1 MKKITLSIFLCVISA
16 FFWQSM
22 ACTSVLVTRKASVNG
37 STMITYAADSHT
49 RYGDLY
55 YLAGGVHKPGEMVQ
69 IYDYGD
75 GRPLIQI
82 PQVERTFTII
92 RNANEV
98 GLGITETTFG
108 GRSELESKTPA
119 IDYGSLI
126 RLALQRASNA
136 REAIKVMA
144 ELVEKY
150 GYCSSGESFS
160 IADDKE
166 VWIMEMIGKGEEKGA
181 VWVAMKIPEGC
192 ISAHANHAR
201 ITTFPLQTGKNYK
214 SISSKNLKH
223 IFRPEVEVVYSHDVI
238 SFARKK
244 GYFTGKDKDFSFS
257 DTYAP
262 INFSAARG
270 CESRVW
276 SIFRRCNSNMQQY
289 EDYAMGE
296 NLKNRMP
303 LWIVPDQKLTVQDV
317 MELMRDHFQGTKM
330 DMTQDLGA
338 GPFACPYR
346 WRPMDFTVNGQEYV
360 HERAISTQQTGFSMV
375 IESREHMPTFAK
387 GLMWFGVDD
396 TYSTVYMPIY
406 TSMLNVNEHLQEGNG
421 AMIEYSESSMF
432 WLFNFVSNFAYTRYS
447 DMIKDIR
454 KVQKRL
460 ETSYITD
467 VNNFDKKILRLYN
480 DSTDVNEI
488 KQRMTNF
495 SNQRIISTF
504 YEWTDLKEYLIV
516 KYIDGNVKKEKDGKF
531 LESPCRKGQ
540 CVMPEQPQ
548 YPEKWYKTIVKD
560 NGEILKVHKNQ

>member
-1 MKKITLSIFLCVISA
+1 MKKLRLSILILAISA
-16 FFWQSM
+16 FFSQSF
-22 ACTSVLVTRKASVNG
+22 ACTSILVTRKASVNG

-55 YLAGGVHKPGEMVQ
+55 YLPGGVHKPGEMVQ

-82 PQVERTFTII
+82 PQVERTYTII

-144 ELVEKY
+144 ELVETY

-166 VWIMEMIGKGEEKGA
+166 VWIMEIIGKGEEKGA
-181 VWVAMKIPEGC
+181 VWVAMKIPEGY

-201 ITTFPLQTGKNYK
+201 ITTFPLQTKKSFK
-214 SISSKNLKH
+214 SISSKSLKN

-238 SFARKK
+238 TFARKK
-244 GYFTGKDKDFSFS
+244 GYFNGKDEEFSFS

-276 SIFRRCNSNMQQY
+276 SIFRRCNSQMQQY
-289 EDYAMGE
+289 EDYALGY
-296 NLKNRMP
+296 NLQNRMP
-303 LWIVPDQKLTVQDV
+303 LWIKPDKQLSVQDV

-330 DMTQDLGA
+330 DMTQDIGA
-338 GPFACPYR
+338 GPFSCPYR
-346 WRPMDFTVNGQEYV
+346 WRPMDFKVGGQEYV

-406 TSMLNVNEHLQEGNG
+406 T
-421 AMIEYSESSMF
+421 
-432 WLFNFVSNFAYTRYS
+432 
-447 DMIKDIR
+447 
-454 KVQKRL
+454 
-460 ETSYITD
+460 
-467 VNNFDKKILRLYN
+467 
-480 DSTDVNEI
+480 
-488 KQRMTNF
+488 
-495 SNQRIISTF
+495 
-504 YEWTDLKEYLIV
+504 
-516 KYIDGNVKKEKDGKF
+516 
-531 LESPCRKGQ
+531 
-540 CVMPEQPQ
+540 
-548 YPEKWYKTIVKD
+548 
-560 NGEILKVHKNQ
+560 

>member
-1 MKKITLSIFLCVISA
+1 MKKLRLSILILAISA
-16 FFWQSM
+16 FFSQSF
-22 ACTSVLVTRKASVNG
+22 ACTSILVTRKASKNG

-55 YLAGGVHKPGEMVQ
+55 YLPGGVHKLGEMIQ
-69 IYDYGD
+69 IFDYGD

-82 PQVERTFTII
+82 PQVERTFTVI

-108 GRSELESKTPA
+108 GRAELESKTPA

-126 RLALQRASNA
+126 RLALQRASSA
-136 REAIKVMA
+136 REAIKVIA
-144 ELVEKY
+144 ELTETY

-166 VWIMEMIGKGEEKGA
+166 VWIMEIIGKGEEKGT

-201 ITTFPLQTGKNYK
+201 ITTFPLQSKKDYK

-238 SFARKK
+238 TFARKK
-244 GYFTGKDKDFSFS
+244 GYFTGKDQEFSFS

-270 CESRVW
+270 CEARVW
-276 SIFRRCNSNMQQY
+276 SIFRRCNSQMQQY
-289 EDYAMGE
+289 EDYALGY
-296 NLKNRMP
+296 NLQNRMP

-330 DMTQDLGA
+330 DMRQDLGA
-338 GPFACPYR
+338 GPFNCPYR

-432 WLFNFVSNFAYTRYS
+432 WLFNFVTNFAYTRYS

-460 ETSYITD
+460 EASYMAD
-467 VNNFDKKILRLYN
+467 VNNFDKKILRLYK
-480 DSTDVNEI
+480 DSTSENEI

-504 YEWTDLKEYLIV
+504 YEWTELKEYLIV
-516 KYIDGNVKKEKDGKF
+516 KYIDGNIKKEKDGKF
-531 LESPCRKGQ
+531 IENPYRKGQ

-548 YPEKWYKTIVKD
+548 YPAKWYETIVKD
-560 NGEILKVHKNQ
+560 NGEILKVKK

>member
-1 MKKITLSIFLCVISA
+1 MKKITLSVLLCLISTL
-16 FFWQSM
+16 FWQSM
-22 ACTSVLVTRKASVNG
+22 ACTSILVTRKASKNG

-55 YLAGGVHKPGEMVQ
+55 YLAGGIHKPGEMIQ

-82 PQVERTFTII
+82 PQVERTYTII

-144 ELVEKY
+144 ELVETY

-181 VWVAMKIPEGC
+181 VWVAMKIPDGC

-201 ITTFPLQTGKNYK
+201 ITTFPLQTKKDYK

-238 SFARKK
+238 TFARKK
-244 GYFTGKDKDFSFS
+244 GYFTGKDQEFSFS

-276 SIFRRCNSNMQQY
+276 SIFRRCNSQMQQY
-289 EDYAMGE
+289 EDYAMGY

-303 LWIVPDQKLTVQDV
+303 LWIVPEKKLSVQDV

-338 GPFACPYR
+338 GPFSCPYR
-346 WRPMDFTVNGQEYV
+346 WRPMDFTIDGQEYI

-375 IESREHMPTFAK
+375 IESRENMPTFAK

-406 TSMLNVNEHLQEGNG
+406 TALQNVSEHLKEGNG
-421 AMIEYSESSMF
+421 AMIEYSETSMF
-432 WLFNFVSNFAYTRYS
+432 WLFNFVTNFAYTRYS

-454 KVQKRL
+454 KEQKRL
-460 ETSYITD
+460 EDSFVAD
-467 VNNFDKKILRLYN
+467 VNHFDKKIIRLYN
-480 DSTDVNEI
+480 DSIAENDI
-488 KQRMTNF
+488 KKRMTDF
-495 SNQRIISTF
+495 SNIRVKETF
-504 YEWTDLKEYLIV
+504 HEWTNLKHYLLV
-516 KYIDGNVKKEKDGKF
+516 KYIDGNIKKEENGKF
-531 LESPCRKGQ
+531 LKNT
-540 CVMPEQPQ
+540 MPSQPQ
-548 YPEKWYKTIVKD
+548 YPEKWYRMIIKD
-560 NGEILKVHKNQ
+560 NGETLKVH

>member
-1 MKKITLSIFLCVISA
+1 MKKLRLSILILAISA
-16 FFWQSM
+16 FFSQSF
-22 ACTSVLVTRKASVNG
+22 ACTSILVTRKASKNG

-55 YLAGGVHKPGEMVQ
+55 YLPGGVHKPGEMIQ
-69 IYDYGD
+69 IFDYGD

-82 PQVERTFTII
+82 PQVERTFTVI

-108 GRSELESKTPA
+108 GRAELESKTPA

-136 REAIKVMA
+136 REAIKVIA
-144 ELVEKY
+144 ELIETY

-166 VWIMEMIGKGEEKGA
+166 VWIMEIIGKGEEKGA
-181 VWVAMKIPEGC
+181 VWVAMKIPEGY

-201 ITTFPLQTGKNYK
+201 ITTFPLEAKKSYK
-214 SISSKNLKH
+214 SISSKSLKH

-238 SFARKK
+238 TFARKK
-244 GYFTGKDKDFSFS
+244 GYFTGKDQEFSFS

-270 CESRVW
+270 CEARVW
-276 SIFRRCNSNMQQY
+276 SIFRRCNSQMQQY
-289 EDYAMGE
+289 EDYALGY
-296 NLKNRMP
+296 NLQNRMP

-330 DMTQDLGA
+330 DMRQDLGA
-338 GPFACPYR
+338 GPFNCPYR
-346 WRPMDFTVNGQEYV
+346 WRPMDFTINGQEYV

-432 WLFNFVSNFAYTRYS
+432 WLFNFVTNFAYTRYS

-460 ETSYITD
+460 EASYMAD
-467 VNNFDKKILRLYN
+467 VNNFDKKILRLYK
-480 DSTDVNEI
+480 DSTSENEI

-504 YEWTDLKEYLIV
+504 YEWTELKEYLIV
-516 KYIDGNVKKEKDGKF
+516 KYIDGNIKKEKDGKF
-531 LESPCRKGQ
+531 IENPYRKGQ

-548 YPEKWYKTIVKD
+548 YPAKWYETIVKD
-560 NGEILKVHKNQ
+560 NGEILKVH

>member
-1 MKKITLSIFLCVISA
+1 MKKVRLSILILAISTFLAQAV
-16 FFWQSM
+16 
-22 ACTSVLVTRKASVNG
+22 ACTSILVTRKASKNG

-144 ELVEKY
+144 ELVETY

-181 VWVAMKIPEGC
+181 VWVAMRIPEGC

-214 SISSKNLKH
+214 SISSKSLKH

-238 SFARKK
+238 TFARKK
-244 GYFTGKDKDFSFS
+244 GYFTGKDQEFSFS

-270 CESRVW
+270 CEARVW
-276 SIFRRCNSNMQQY
+276 SIFRRCNSQMEQY
-289 EDYAMGE
+289 EDYAMGY
-296 NLKNRMP
+296 NLQNRMP

-338 GPFACPYR
+338 GPFKCPYR

-421 AMIEYSESSMF
+421 TMIEYSESSMF
-432 WLFNFVSNFAYTRYS
+432 WLFNFVTNFAYTRYS

-460 ETSYITD
+460 EASYIMD
-467 VNNFDKKILRLYN
+467 VNNFDKKIVRLYK
-480 DSTDVNEI
+480 DSIPEAEI
-488 KQRMTNF
+488 KERMTNF

-504 YEWTDLKEYLIV
+504 YEWTELKEYLIV
-516 KYIDGNVKKEKDGKF
+516 KYIDGNIKKEKDGKF
-531 LESPCRKGQ
+531 IESPYRKGQ
-540 CVMPEQPQ
+540 CVMPKQPQ
-548 YPEKWYKTIVKD
+548 YPAKWYETIVKD
-560 NGEILKVHKNQ
+560 NGEILKVH

>member
-1 MKKITLSIFLCVISA
+1 MKKLRLSILILAISA
-16 FFWQSM
+16 FFSQSF
-22 ACTSVLVTRKASVNG
+22 ACTSILVTRKASKNG

-55 YLAGGVHKPGEMVQ
+55 YLPGGVHKPGEMIQ
-69 IYDYGD
+69 IFDYGD

-82 PQVERTFTII
+82 PQVERTFTVI

-108 GRSELESKTPA
+108 GRAELESKTPA

-126 RLALQRASNA
+126 RLALQRASSA
-136 REAIKVMA
+136 REAIKVIA
-144 ELVEKY
+144 ELTETY

-166 VWIMEMIGKGEEKGA
+166 VWIMEIIGKGEEKGA
-181 VWVAMKIPEGC
+181 VWVAMKIPEGY

-201 ITTFPLQTGKNYK
+201 ITTFPLQSKKDYK

-238 SFARKK
+238 TFARKK
-244 GYFTGKDKDFSFS
+244 GYFTGKDQEFSFS

-270 CESRVW
+270 CEARVW
-276 SIFRRCNSNMQQY
+276 SIFRRCNSQMQQY
-289 EDYAMGE
+289 EDYALGY
-296 NLKNRMP
+296 NLQNRMP

-330 DMTQDLGA
+330 DMRQDLGA
-338 GPFACPYR
+338 GPFNCPYR

-432 WLFNFVSNFAYTRYS
+432 WLFNFVTNFAYTRYS

-460 ETSYITD
+460 EASYMAD
-467 VNNFDKKILRLYN
+467 VNNFDKKILRLYK
-480 DSTDVNEI
+480 DSTSENEI

-504 YEWTDLKEYLIV
+504 YEWTELKEYLIV
-516 KYIDGNVKKEKDGKF
+516 KYIDGNIKKEKDGKF
-531 LESPCRKGQ
+531 IENPYRKGQ

-548 YPEKWYKTIVKD
+548 YPAKWYETIVKD
-560 NGEILKVHKNQ
+560 NGEILKVKK

>member
-1 MKKITLSIFLCVISA
+1 MKKITLSILLCVISA

-22 ACTSVLVTRKASVNG
+22 ACTSILVTRKASVNG

-55 YLAGGVHKPGEMVQ
+55 YLAGGIHQPGEMVQ

-108 GRSELESKTPA
+108 GRAELESKTPA

-144 ELVEKY
+144 ELVETY

-166 VWIMEMIGKGEEKGA
+166 VWIMEMIGKGEENGA

-223 IFRPEVEVVYSHDVI
+223 IFRPEVEVIYSHDVI
-238 SFARKK
+238 TFARKK
-244 GYFTGKDKDFSFS
+244 GYFTGKDQDFSFS

-276 SIFRRCNSNMQQY
+276 SIFRRCNSQMEQY
-289 EDYAMGE
+289 EDYAMGY
-296 NLKNRMP
+296 NLQNRMP

-338 GPFACPYR
+338 GPFKCPYR

-360 HERAISTQQTGFSMV
+360 HERAISTQQTGFSMI

-406 TSMLNVNEHLQEGNG
+406 TALQSVNEHLQEGNG
-421 AMIEYSESSMF
+421 TMIEYSESSMF
-432 WLFNFVSNFAYTRYS
+432 WLFNFVTNFAYTRYS

-460 ETSYITD
+460 EASYLLD
-467 VNNFDKKILRLYN
+467 VKHFDKKILRLYN

-488 KQRMTNF
+488 KERMTNF
-495 SNQRIISTF
+495 SNIRVISTF
-504 YEWTDLKEYLIV
+504 YEWTELKEYLIV
-516 KYIDGNVKKEKDGKF
+516 KYIDGNIKKEKDGNF
-531 LESPCRKGQ
+531 IESPYRKGQ

-548 YPEKWYKTIVKD
+548 YPAKWYETIVKD
-560 NGEILKVHKNQ
+560 NGEILKVH

>member
-1 MKKITLSIFLCVISA
+1 MKKLRLSILILAISA
-16 FFWQSM
+16 FFSQSF
-22 ACTSVLVTRKASVNG
+22 ACTSILVTRKASKNG

-144 ELVEKY
+144 ELVETY

-181 VWVAMKIPEGC
+181 VWVAMKIPDGC

-201 ITTFPLQTGKNYK
+201 ITTFPLQTKKDYK
-214 SISSKNLKH
+214 SISSKSLKH

-238 SFARKK
+238 TFARKK
-244 GYFTGKDKDFSFS
+244 GYFTGKDQDFSFS

-276 SIFRRCNSNMQQY
+276 SIFRRCNSQMEQY
-289 EDYAMGE
+289 EDYAMGY
-296 NLKNRMP
+296 NLQNRMP
-303 LWIVPDQKLTVQDV
+303 LWIVPEQKLTVQDV
-317 MELMRDHFQGTKM
+317 MELMRDHFKGTKM

-346 WRPMDFTVNGQEYV
+346 WRPMDFTVDGVEYI

-406 TSMLNVNEHLQEGNG
+406 TALQTVNEHLQEGNG
-421 AMIEYSESSMF
+421 TMIEYSESSMF
-432 WLFNFVSNFAYTRYS
+432 WLFNFVTNFAYTRYS

-454 KVQKRL
+454 KAQKRL
-460 ETSYITD
+460 EASYILD
-467 VNNFDKKILRLYN
+467 VNHFDKKILRLHK
-480 DSTDVNEI
+480 DSVAENEI
-488 KQRMTNF
+488 KERMTNF

-516 KYIDGNVKKEKDGKF
+516 KYIDGNIKKEKNGEF
-531 LESPCRKGQ
+531 IESPYRKGQ

-548 YPEKWYKTIVKD
+548 YPEKWYETIVKD
-560 NGEILKVHKNQ
+560 NGEILKVH

>member
-1 MKKITLSIFLCVISA
+1 MKKITLSILLCVISA

-22 ACTSVLVTRKASVNG
+22 ACTSILVTRKASVNG

-55 YLAGGVHKPGEMVQ
+55 YLAGGIHKPGEMVQ

-108 GRSELESKTPA
+108 GREELESKTPA

-144 ELVEKY
+144 ELVETY

-181 VWVAMKIPEGC
+181 VWVAMRIPEGC

-201 ITTFPLQTGKNYK
+201 ITTFPLQTKKDYK

-238 SFARKK
+238 TFARKK
-244 GYFTGKDKDFSFS
+244 GYFTGKDQEFSFS

-276 SIFRRCNSNMQQY
+276 SIFRRCNSQMQQY
-289 EDYAMGE
+289 EDYAMGY
-296 NLKNRMP
+296 NLQNRMP

-338 GPFACPYR
+338 GPFKCPYR
-346 WRPMDFTVNGQEYV
+346 WRPMGFTIDGQEYV

-406 TSMLNVNEHLQEGNG
+406 TALQSVNEHLQEGNG

-432 WLFNFVSNFAYTRYS
+432 WLFNFVTNFAYTRYS

-460 ETSYITD
+460 EASYIMD
-467 VNNFDKKILRLYN
+467 VNNFDKKVLRLYK
-480 DSTDVNEI
+480 DSIPEADI
-488 KQRMTNF
+488 KERMTNF

-516 KYIDGNVKKEKDGKF
+516 KYIDGNIKKEKDGKF
-531 LESPCRKGQ
+531 LESPNRKGQ

-548 YPEKWYKTIVKD
+548 YPAKWYETIVKD
-560 NGEILKVHKNQ
+560 NGEILKVVQ

>member
-1 MKKITLSIFLCVISA
+1 MKKLRLSILILAISA
-16 FFWQSM
+16 FFSQSF
-22 ACTSVLVTRKASVNG
+22 ACTSILVTRKASVNG

-55 YLAGGVHKPGEMVQ
+55 YLAGGTHKPGEMVQ

-82 PQVERTFTII
+82 PQVERTYTII

-144 ELVEKY
+144 ELVETY

-181 VWVAMKIPEGC
+181 VWVAMKIPEGY

-201 ITTFPLQTGKNYK
+201 ITTFPLQSKKDYK

-223 IFRPEVEVVYSHDVI
+223 IFHPDVEVVYSHDVI
-238 SFARKK
+238 AFARKK
-244 GYFTGKDKDFSFS
+244 GYFNGKDQEFSFS

-276 SIFRRCNSNMQQY
+276 SIFRRCNSQMQQY
-289 EDYAMGE
+289 EDYAMGL
-296 NLKNRMP
+296 NLQNRMP
-303 LWIVPDQKLTVQDV
+303 LWIKPDKQLSVQDV

-330 DMTQDLGA
+330 DMTQDIGA
-338 GPFACPYR
+338 GPFSCPYR
-346 WRPMDFTVNGQEYV
+346 WRPMDFTIDGVEYV

-375 IESREHMPTFAK
+375 IESRENMPTFAK

-432 WLFNFVSNFAYTRYS
+432 WLFNFVTNFAYTRYS

-460 ETSYITD
+460 EASYMAD
-467 VNNFDKKILRLYN
+467 VNNFDKKILRLYK
-480 DSTDVNEI
+480 DSIPEAEI
-488 KQRMTNF
+488 KERMTNF

-504 YEWTDLKEYLIV
+504 YEWTELKEYLIV
-516 KYIDGNVKKEKDGKF
+516 KYIDGNIKKEKDGKF
-531 LESPCRKGQ
+531 IENPYRKGQ

-548 YPEKWYKTIVKD
+548 YPAKWYETIVKD
-560 NGEILKVHKNQ
+560 NGEILKVH

>member
-1 MKKITLSIFLCVISA
+1 MKKLRLSILILAISA
-16 FFWQSM
+16 FFSQSF
-22 ACTSVLVTRKASVNG
+22 ACTSILVTRKASVNG

-55 YLAGGVHKPGEMVQ
+55 YLAGGTHKPGEMVQ

-82 PQVERTFTII
+82 PQVERTYTII

-144 ELVEKY
+144 ELVETY

-201 ITTFPLQTGKNYK
+201 ITTFPLQSKKDYK

-238 SFARKK
+238 TFARKK
-244 GYFTGKDKDFSFS
+244 GYFTGKDQEFSFS

-270 CESRVW
+270 CEARVW
-276 SIFRRCNSNMQQY
+276 SIFRRCNSQMQQY
-289 EDYAMGE
+289 EDYALGY
-296 NLKNRMP
+296 NLQNRMP

-330 DMTQDLGA
+330 DMTQDIGA
-338 GPFACPYR
+338 GPFSCPYR
-346 WRPMDFTVNGQEYV
+346 WRPMDFKVGGQEYV

-375 IESREHMPTFAK
+375 IESRENMPTFAK

-406 TSMLNVNEHLQEGNG
+406 TGLQEVSEHLREGNG
-421 AMIEYSESSMF
+421 AMIEYSETSMF
-432 WLFNFVSNFAYTRYS
+432 WLFNFVTNFAYTRYS

-454 KVQKRL
+454 KEQKRL
-460 ETSYITD
+460 EDYFVSQA
-467 VNNFDKKILRLYN
+467 NAFDKQILSLSQQGK
-480 DSTDVNEI
+480 DI
-488 KQRMTNF
+488 KEAITSF
-495 SNQRIISTF
+495 SNEKVKTTF
-504 YEWTDLKEYLIV
+504 NAWTKLKHYLLV
-516 KYIDGNVKKEKDGKF
+516 KYIDGNIKKEKDGKF
-531 LESPCRKGQ
+531 LESPYRKGQ
-540 CVMPEQPQ
+540 CVMPDQPQ
-548 YPEKWYKTIVKD
+548 YPAKWYEVIVKD
-560 NGEILKVHKNQ
+560 NGEVLKVAK

>member
-1 MKKITLSIFLCVISA
+1 MKKLRLSIFILAITA
-16 FFWQSM
+16 FFSQSF
-22 ACTSVLVTRKASVNG
+22 ACTSILVTRKASKNG

-55 YLAGGVHKPGEMVQ
+55 YLPGGVHKPGEMIQ
-69 IYDYGD
+69 IFDYGD

-108 GRSELESKTPA
+108 GRAELESKTPA

-136 REAIKVMA
+136 REAIKVIA
-144 ELVEKY
+144 ELTETY

-166 VWIMEMIGKGEEKGA
+166 VWIMEIIGKGEEKGA
-181 VWVAMKIPEGC
+181 VWVAMKIPEGY

-201 ITTFPLQTGKNYK
+201 ITTFPLQTMKSYK
-214 SISSKNLKH
+214 SISSKSLKN

-238 SFARKK
+238 TFARKK
-244 GYFTGKDKDFSFS
+244 GYFNGKDEEFSFS

-276 SIFRRCNSNMQQY
+276 SIFRRCNSQMQQY
-289 EDYAMGE
+289 EDYAMGL
-296 NLKNRMP
+296 NLQNRMP
-303 LWIVPDQKLTVQDV
+303 LWIKPDKQLSVQDV

-338 GPFACPYR
+338 GPFKCPYR
-346 WRPMDFTVNGQEYV
+346 WRPMDFKVGGQEYV

-375 IESREHMPTFAK
+375 IESREHMPKEAK

-406 TSMLNVNEHLQEGNG
+406 TGLQEVSEHLREGNG
-421 AMIEYSESSMF
+421 AMIEYSETSMF
-432 WLFNFVSNFAYTRYS
+432 WLFNFVTNFAYTRYS

-454 KVQKRL
+454 KEQKHL
-460 ETSYITD
+460 EDSF
-467 VNNFDKKILRLYN
+467 VSQANAFDKQILSLSQQGK
-480 DSTDVNEI
+480 DI
-488 KQRMTNF
+488 KEAITSF
-495 SNQRIISTF
+495 SNEKVKTTF
-504 YEWTDLKEYLIV
+504 NAWTKLKHYLLV
-516 KYIDGNVKKEKDGKF
+516 KYIDGNIKKEKDGKF
-531 LESPCRKGQ
+531 LESQYRKGQ
-540 CVMPEQPQ
+540 CVMPDQPQ
-548 YPEKWYKTIVKD
+548 YPAKWYKVIVKD
-560 NGEILKVHKNQ
+560 NGEVLKVVK

>member
-1 MKKITLSIFLCVISA
+1 MKKITLSILLCVISA

-22 ACTSVLVTRKASVNG
+22 ACTSILVTRKASVNG

-55 YLAGGVHKPGEMVQ
+55 YLAGGIHQPGEMVQ

-144 ELVEKY
+144 ELVETY

-238 SFARKK
+238 TFARKK
-244 GYFTGKDKDFSFS
+244 GYFTGKDQEFSFS

-276 SIFRRCNSNMQQY
+276 SIFRRCNSQMEQY
-289 EDYAMGE
+289 EDYAMGY
-296 NLKNRMP
+296 NLQNRMP

-338 GPFACPYR
+338 GPFKCPYR

-360 HERAISTQQTGFSMV
+360 HERAISTQQTGFSMI

-406 TSMLNVNEHLQEGNG
+406 TALQSVNEHLQEGNG
-421 AMIEYSESSMF
+421 TMIEYSESSMF
-432 WLFNFVSNFAYTRYS
+432 WLFNFVTNFAYTRYS

-460 ETSYITD
+460 EASYLLD
-467 VNNFDKKILRLYN
+467 VKHFDKKILRLYN

-488 KQRMTNF
+488 KERMTNF
-495 SNQRIISTF
+495 SNIRVISTF
-504 YEWTDLKEYLIV
+504 YEWTELKEYLIV
-516 KYIDGNVKKEKDGKF
+516 KYIDGNIKKEKDGNF
-531 LESPCRKGQ
+531 IESPYRKGQ

-548 YPEKWYKTIVKD
+548 YPAKWYETIVKD
-560 NGEILKVHKNQ
+560 NGEILKVH

>member
-1 MKKITLSIFLCVISA
+1 MKKLRLSILILAISA
-16 FFWQSM
+16 FFSQSF
-22 ACTSVLVTRKASVNG
+22 ACTSILVTRKASKNG

-55 YLAGGVHKPGEMVQ
+55 YLPGGVHKPGEMIQ
-69 IYDYGD
+69 IFDYGD

-108 GRSELESKTPA
+108 GRAELESKTPA

-136 REAIKVMA
+136 REAIKVIA
-144 ELVEKY
+144 ELTETY

-166 VWIMEMIGKGEEKGA
+166 VWIMEIIGKGEEKGA
-181 VWVAMKIPEGC
+181 VWVAMKIPEGY

-201 ITTFPLQTGKNYK
+201 ITTFPLEAKKSFK
-214 SISSKNLKH
+214 SISSKSLKH

-238 SFARKK
+238 TFARKK
-244 GYFTGKDKDFSFS
+244 GYFTGKDQEFSFS

-276 SIFRRCNSNMQQY
+276 SIFRRCNSQMQQY
-289 EDYAMGE
+289 ENYAMG
-296 NLKNRMP
+296 LDFKNRMP
-303 LWIVPDQKLTVQDV
+303 LWIKPDNLLSVQDV

-330 DMTQDLGA
+330 DMTQDLGT
-338 GPFACPYR
+338 GPFKCPYR
-346 WRPMDFTVNGQEYV
+346 WRPMDFSVDGVEYV

-375 IESREHMPTFAK
+375 IESRENMPTFAK

-406 TSMLNVNEHLQEGNG
+406 TALQQVSEHLQEGNG
-421 AMIEYSESSMF
+421 AMIEYSETSMF
-432 WLFNFVSNFAYTRYS
+432 WLFNFVTNFAYTRYS

-454 KVQKRL
+454 KKQKDL
-460 ETSYITD
+460 EDYFIKEVSA
-467 VNNFDKKILRLYN
+467 FDEKLLISFNQK
-480 DSTDVNEI
+480 SSEQEI
-488 KQRMTNF
+488 KNSMTLF
-495 SNQRIISTF
+495 SNHKVALTF
-504 YEWTDLKEYLIV
+504 KEWTNLKHYLLV
-516 KYIDGNVKKEKDGKF
+516 KYIDGNVKKEADGKF
-531 LESPCRKGQ
+531 IENPYRKGQ
-540 CVMPEQPQ
+540 CVSPSQPQ
-548 YPEKWYKTIVKD
+548 YPAEWYETIVKD
-560 NGEILKVHKNQ
+560 NGEILKVVK

>member
-1 MKKITLSIFLCVISA
+1 MKKVRLSILILAIST
-16 FFWQSM
+16 FFAQAV
-22 ACTSVLVTRKASVNG
+22 ACTSILVTRKASVNG

-144 ELVEKY
+144 ELVETY

-181 VWVAMKIPEGC
+181 VWVAMKIPDGC

-201 ITTFPLQTGKNYK
+201 ITTFPLQTKKDYK

-238 SFARKK
+238 TFARKK
-244 GYFTGKDKDFSFS
+244 GYFTGKDQDFSFS

-276 SIFRRCNSNMQQY
+276 SIFRRCNSQMEQY
-289 EDYAMGE
+289 EDYAMGY
-296 NLKNRMP
+296 NLQNRMP

-338 GPFACPYR
+338 GPFKCPYR
-346 WRPMDFTVNGQEYV
+346 WRPMDFIVNGQEYV

-421 AMIEYSESSMF
+421 TMIEYSESSMF
-432 WLFNFVSNFAYTRYS
+432 WLFNFVTNFAYTRYS

-460 ETSYITD
+460 EASYIMD
-467 VNNFDKKILRLYN
+467 VNNFDKKIVRLYK
-480 DSTDVNEI
+480 DSIPEAEI
-488 KQRMTNF
+488 KERMTNF

-504 YEWTDLKEYLIV
+504 YEWTELKEYLIV
-516 KYIDGNVKKEKDGKF
+516 KYIDGNIKKEKDGKF
-531 LESPCRKGQ
+531 IESPYRKGQ
-540 CVMPEQPQ
+540 CVMPKQPQ
-548 YPEKWYKTIVKD
+548 YPAKWYETIVKD
-560 NGEILKVHKNQ
+560 NGEILKVH

>member
-1 MKKITLSIFLCVISA
+1 MLCVISA

-22 ACTSVLVTRKASVNG
+22 ACTSILVTRKASVNG

-55 YLAGGVHKPGEMVQ
+55 YLAGGIHQPGEMVQ

-108 GRSELESKTPA
+108 GREELESKTPA

-144 ELVEKY
+144 ELVETY

-181 VWVAMKIPEGC
+181 VWVAMRIPEGC

-201 ITTFPLQTGKNYK
+201 ITTFPLQTKKDYK
-214 SISSKNLKH
+214 SISSKSLKH

-238 SFARKK
+238 TFARKK
-244 GYFTGKDKDFSFS
+244 GYFTGKDQEFSFS

-276 SIFRRCNSNMQQY
+276 SIFRRCNSQMQQY
-289 EDYAMGE
+289 EDYAMGY
-296 NLKNRMP
+296 NLQNRMP
-303 LWIVPDQKLTVQDV
+303 LWIVPDQKLRVQDV

-338 GPFACPYR
+338 GPFKCPYR
-346 WRPMDFTVNGQEYV
+346 WRPMGFTIDGQEYV

-406 TSMLNVNEHLQEGNG
+406 TALQSVNEHLQEGNG

-432 WLFNFVSNFAYTRYS
+432 WLFNFVTNFAYTRYS

-460 ETSYITD
+460 EASYLLD
-467 VNNFDKKILRLYN
+467 VKHFDKKILRLYN

-488 KQRMTNF
+488 KERMTNF
-495 SNQRIISTF
+495 SNIRVISTF
-504 YEWTDLKEYLIV
+504 YEWTELKEYLIV
-516 KYIDGNVKKEKDGKF
+516 KYIDGNIKKEKDGNF
-531 LESPCRKGQ
+531 IESPYRKGQ

-548 YPEKWYKTIVKD
+548 YPAKWYETIVKD
-560 NGEILKVHKNQ
+560 NGEILKVH

>member
-1 MKKITLSIFLCVISA
+1 MKKLRLSILILAISA
-16 FFWQSM
+16 FFSQSF
-22 ACTSVLVTRKASVNG
+22 ACTSILVTRKASKNG

-55 YLAGGVHKPGEMVQ
+55 YLPGGVHKPGEMIQ
-69 IYDYGD
+69 IFDYGD

-82 PQVERTFTII
+82 PQVERTFTVI

-108 GRSELESKTPA
+108 GRAELESKTPA

-136 REAIKVMA
+136 REAIKVIA
-144 ELVEKY
+144 ELTETY

-166 VWIMEMIGKGEEKGA
+166 VWIMEIIGKGEEKGA
-181 VWVAMKIPEGC
+181 VWVAMKIPEGY

-201 ITTFPLQTGKNYK
+201 ITTFPLQTKKSFK
-214 SISSKNLKH
+214 SISSKSLKN

-238 SFARKK
+238 AFARKK
-244 GYFTGKDKDFSFS
+244 GYFNGKDQEFSFS

-270 CESRVW
+270 CEARVW
-276 SIFRRCNSNMQQY
+276 SIFRRCNSQMQQY
-289 EDYAMGE
+289 EDYALGY
-296 NLKNRMP
+296 NLQNRMP
-303 LWIVPDQKLTVQDV
+303 LWIVPDNLLSVQDV

-338 GPFACPYR
+338 GPFKCPYR
-346 WRPMDFTVNGQEYV
+346 WRPMDFSVDGVEYV

-375 IESREHMPTFAK
+375 IESRENMPTFAK

-406 TSMLNVNEHLQEGNG
+406 TALQQVSEHLREGNG
-421 AMIEYSESSMF
+421 AMIEYSETSMF
-432 WLFNFVSNFAYTRYS
+432 WLFNFVTNFAYTRYS

-460 ETSYITD
+460 EASYMAD
-467 VNNFDKKILRLYN
+467 VNNFDKKILRLYK
-480 DSTDVNEI
+480 DSIPEAEI
-488 KQRMTNF
+488 KERMTNF

-504 YEWTDLKEYLIV
+504 YEWTELKEYLIV
-516 KYIDGNVKKEKDGKF
+516 KYIDGNIKKEKDGKF
-531 LESPCRKGQ
+531 IENPYRKGQ

-548 YPEKWYKTIVKD
+548 YPAKWYETIVKD
-560 NGEILKVHKNQ
+560 NGEILKVH

>member
-1 MKKITLSIFLCVISA
+1 MKKLRLSILILAISA
-16 FFWQSM
+16 FFSQSF
-22 ACTSVLVTRKASVNG
+22 ACTSILVTRKASKNG

-55 YLAGGVHKPGEMVQ
+55 YLPGGVHKPGEMIQ
-69 IYDYGD
+69 IFDYGD

-82 PQVERTFTII
+82 PQVERTFTVI

-108 GRSELESKTPA
+108 GRAELESKTPA

-136 REAIKVMA
+136 REAIKVIA
-144 ELVEKY
+144 ELTETY

-166 VWIMEMIGKGEEKGA
+166 VWIMEIIGKGEEKGA
-181 VWVAMKIPEGC
+181 VWVAMKIPEGY
-192 ISAHANHAR
+192 ISAHANHAQ
-201 ITTFPLQTGKNYK
+201 ITTFPLQTKKSFK
-214 SISSKNLKH
+214 SISSKSLKN

-238 SFARKK
+238 AFARKK
-244 GYFTGKDKDFSFS
+244 GYFNGKDQEFSFS

-270 CESRVW
+270 CEARVW
-276 SIFRRCNSNMQQY
+276 SIFRRCNSQMQQY
-289 EDYAMGE
+289 EDYALGY
-296 NLKNRMP
+296 NLQNRMP
-303 LWIVPDQKLTVQDV
+303 LWIVPDNLLSVQDV

-338 GPFACPYR
+338 GPFKCPYR
-346 WRPMDFTVNGQEYV
+346 WRPMDFSVDGVEYV

-375 IESREHMPTFAK
+375 IESRENMPTFAK

-406 TSMLNVNEHLQEGNG
+406 TALQQVSEHLREGNG
-421 AMIEYSESSMF
+421 AMIEYSETSMF
-432 WLFNFVSNFAYTRYS
+432 WLFNFVTNFAYTRYS

-460 ETSYITD
+460 EASYMAD
-467 VNNFDKKILRLYN
+467 VNNFDKKILRLYK
-480 DSTDVNEI
+480 DSIPEAEI
-488 KQRMTNF
+488 KERMTNF

-504 YEWTDLKEYLIV
+504 YEWTELKEYLIV
-516 KYIDGNVKKEKDGKF
+516 KYIDGNIKKEKDGKF
-531 LESPCRKGQ
+531 IENPYRKGQ

-548 YPEKWYKTIVKD
+548 YPAKWYETIVKD
-560 NGEILKVHKNQ
+560 NGEILKVH